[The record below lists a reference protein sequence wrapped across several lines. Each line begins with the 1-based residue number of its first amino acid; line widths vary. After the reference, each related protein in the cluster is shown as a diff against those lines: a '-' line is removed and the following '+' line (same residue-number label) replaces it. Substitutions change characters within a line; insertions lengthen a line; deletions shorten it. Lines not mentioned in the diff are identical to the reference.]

1 MKEKALHLQE
11 KHYISKTWTF
21 IWIHEI
27 ICKMTRRSHDSF
39 IISYTW
45 SSERVF
51 DFGRSSTGCT
61 YFPDPIICYRPPRN
75 VMFSQ
80 VSVILSTI
88 GLMPTQSLLIL
99 TGYSVTCYGAVVWC
113 GRYAT
118 YWNAF
123 LSQVCIHDVTVM
135 IQWDQMLHIDIPIS
149 QKKHNHN
156 FWWFFSCHSNWS
168 YLSYGKTFCPWL
180 CEYTLQEDQ
189 TIRTFAIFPKFLTLK
204 LVLWAMEKCTF
215 STIQPISEKISGKY
229 IYRKI

>member
-1 MKEKALHLQE
+1 MIIREGFWLWQVIHGLYLFSRTYHLLPTATE
-11 KHYISKTWTF
+11 GNVFTGVCHSV
-21 IWIHEI
+21 HN
-27 ICKMTRRSHDSF
+27 RSHA
-39 IISYTW
+39 
-45 SSERVF
+45 
-51 DFGRSSTGCT
+51 
-61 YFPDPIICYRPPRN
+61 
-75 VMFSQ
+75 
-80 VSVILSTI
+80 
-88 GLMPTQSLLIL
+88 
-99 TGYSVTCYGAVVWC
+99 YSVTTHPYWLLGHLLWC

-135 IQWDQMLHIDIPIS
+135 IQRDQMLHIDIHIS

-156 FWWFFSCHSNWS
+156 FWWFFSCHSNCS

-189 TIRTFAIFPKFLTLK
+189 TIRTFAIFQKFLTLK